1 MVPRWVRTYGLAATA
16 AAVVGLPQ
24 GLVAQQVPKFAYINS
39 QLILQRAPGAAEI
52 QAQLA
57 KEREQAQ
64 GTVQRLSDS
73 LRALFDEYQKAQPSL
88 SQQQRDQREK
98 ALREKQAEFDQ
109 RVNELDEQMQRRQM
123 ELVQP
128 LMDQIREVLDKI
140 RNEEGYTF
148 IFDVGADVGVIV
160 AADRNLDIT
169 ERVIARLKPVPVN
182 VAPKADSSKA
192 PAATK
197 PPPAGIRK
205 PPPELQLR

>member
-1 MVPRWVRTYGLAATA
+1 MQSHFVRGYLLAALVA
-16 AAVVGLPQ
+16 ATVLLPR
-24 GLVAQQVPKFAYINS
+24 GSMAQQVPKFAYINS
-39 QLILQRAPGAAEI
+39 QVILQRAPGAAEI

-73 LRALFDEYQKAQPSL
+73 LRTLFDEYQKAQASL
-88 SQQQRDQREK
+88 TQQQRDQREK
-98 ALREKQAEFDQ
+98 ALREKQQEFDQ
-109 RVNELDEQMQRRQM
+109 RINELDEKMQRRQM

-182 VAPKADSSKA
+182 VTPKADSAKA

-205 PPPELQLR
+205 PPLEPQQR

>member
-1 MVPRWVRTYGLAATA
+1 MVPRWVRTYGLAAAA
-16 AAVVGLPQ
+16 AAVVGLPH

-39 QLILQRAPGAAEI
+39 QVILQRAPGAAEI

-73 LRALFDEYQKAQPSL
+73 LRALLDEYQKAQPSL

-169 ERVIARLKPVPVN
+169 ERVIARLKPIPVN

-192 PAATK
+192 PAAAK